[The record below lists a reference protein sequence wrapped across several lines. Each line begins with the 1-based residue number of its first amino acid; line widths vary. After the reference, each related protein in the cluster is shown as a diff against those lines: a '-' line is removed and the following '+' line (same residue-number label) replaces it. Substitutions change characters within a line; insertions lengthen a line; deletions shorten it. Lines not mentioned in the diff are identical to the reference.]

1 MQRYYLDNCSSSS
14 TQSLSSCEISW
25 MKPPLSVFLSAFYLL
40 KFHWI
45 GTLTCSW
52 HQIPFLHQSSKQ
64 LLQTSSEIKKKK
76 VSYQFSVKITNISYF
91 WGGCCHKMHDKKWLK
106 EEVFILSWRQQTI
119 RAGSHVS
126 RHLRNIEFT
135 CRALWSC
142 LLLLYRIST
151 HGMLPVTIKMIF
163 FNFNLPAGLICVFV
177 AVIKHWPNTWIWN
190 SLFHI
195 TFLQHNESLRVSKA
209 RTQYRNMGK
218 GTEAET
224 VEE

>member
-1 MQRYYLDNCSSSS
+1 MDEASTICISFSILPSKISLNRHFKLAHDIKYLFFTKVLNNYY
-14 TQSLSSCEISW
+14 
-25 MKPPLSVFLSAFYLL
+25 KPVQKSR
-40 KFHWI
+40 
-45 GTLTCSW
+45 
-52 HQIPFLHQSSKQ
+52 
-64 LLQTSSEIKKKK
+64 KKN
-76 VSYQFSVKITNISYF
+76 VRYQFSVKITNISYF

-126 RHLRNIEFT
+126 RHLRNIELT

-195 TFLQHNESLRVSKA
+195 TFLQHNEYLRVSKA